1 MKLPPRTRTALT
13 LALIGLASAAILAGL
28 NHITRDRITLE
39 QDRRALAV
47 LTQLLPE
54 GSFDNEL
61 VADWIELNVPNLPR
75 PARIYRARLNNEPTA
90 AIIDLTT
97 PRGYSGD
104 IRLLVAA
111 QPDGTVIG
119 VRVLDHRET
128 PGLGDRIEARRSD
141 WINQFDGR
149 SLQDPPPEAWAPDR
163 RGGEFD
169 SMTNATITAS
179 AVIDTVRRAL
189 KALIDHGDDIW
200 DRSSDA
206 ATDTLRGVD

>member
-1 MKLPPRTRTALT
+1 MKMPPRTRTALT

-61 VADWIELNVPNLPR
+61 VADWIELDIPSLPR
-75 PARIYRARLNNEPTA
+75 PARIYRARLDNEPTA

-104 IRLLVAA
+104 IRLLIAA
-111 QPDGTVIG
+111 HPDGTVIG

-169 SMTNATITAS
+169 TMTNATITAS
-179 AVIDTVRRAL
+179 AVIDAVRRAL
-189 KALIDHGDDIW
+189 ETLVDHGEDIW
-200 DRSSDA
+200 DQSP
-206 ATDTLRGVD
+206 DTPAGLD